1 MAVELKPVRPPVAIQ
16 RAYHKKLK
24 AFVQEMD
31 RSLFWWLRA
40 KYRQV
45 DNQMIQTA
53 QDSAFSDLVKE
64 LRRLERE
71 WVKKSNVFATE
82 TAEWFAGKIQG
93 YTAITLQTE
102 MKKRDFVRLGFD
114 LKFTYHSMKERMA
127 FKAIVENNVNYIT
140 KIAKEHLANVTGVI
154 LRGIENGHDLG
165 KVTEALHHTFGVTER
180 RAAMI
185 ARDQTNKATQTLSR
199 QRLMD
204 YGITQGKWLHTSAGK
219 TYRDSHVEMD
229 GEIYDLEEGCYD
241 PDYGDFIQPGELVN
255 CHCCCVPVIDFGNG
269 EVEAD
274 EE

>member
-1 MAVELKPVRPPVAIQ
+1 MAVELKPVRPPIAIQ

-45 DNQMIQTA
+45 DNQLIQTA

-199 QRLMD
+199 QRLID
-204 YGITQGKWLHTSAGK
+204 YGVTQGKWLHTSAGK

-229 GEIYDLEEGCYD
+229 GEIYELEQGCYD

-255 CHCCCVPVIDFGNG
+255 CHCCCVPVINFLTK
-269 EVEAD
+269 EVE